1 MHILDMETTAT
12 SKRNKHLILTQKKI
26 EKAKSILGVSTETE
40 TIEIALERIIDD
52 AETDRKLSLAHAR
65 FVKNLT
71 GGKVDIK
78 DVFGNLE

>member
-1 MHILDMETTAT
+1 METTAT
-12 SKRNKHLILTQKKI
+12 TKRNKHLILTQKKI
-26 EKAKSILGVSTETE
+26 EKAKSILGASTETE

-52 AETDRKLSLAHAR
+52 AETDRKLRLAHAR

-71 GGKVDIK
+71 GGNADIR

>member
-1 MHILDMETTAT
+1 METTAT

-40 TIEIALERIIDD
+40 TIEIALERVIND
-52 AETDRKLSLAHAR
+52 AEIDRKLGLAHAR

-71 GGKVDIK
+71 DGKVDIK